1 MADLPKDLLGT
12 IVEYNRFE
20 IRAIACVNVTF
31 SSVCKLPQFTRLI
44 HFYPFNPWW
53 FYVAKYHSKTTI
65 CEIWRAADEQQRR
78 SNRDHWH
85 HVFWTG
91 TGDTVHD
98 LMMQFQDVFDL
109 DVFD

>member
-65 CEIWRAADEQQRR
+65 CEIWRAADEL
-78 SNRDHWH
+78 
-85 HVFWTG
+85 
-91 TGDTVHD
+91 DTWS
-98 LMMQFQDVFDL
+98 LMLEFQDVFDL